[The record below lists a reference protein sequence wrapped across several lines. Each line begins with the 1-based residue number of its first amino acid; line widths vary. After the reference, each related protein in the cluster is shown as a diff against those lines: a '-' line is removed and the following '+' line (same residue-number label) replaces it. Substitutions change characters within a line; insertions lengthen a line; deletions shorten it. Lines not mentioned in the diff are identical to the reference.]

1 MSAPLSF
8 GSPCELSLVDWFRAD
23 DDEKRAALRRFIA
36 AQVAIASTLRDLSL
50 RGHRYR
56 AYESH
61 WIALRTKVKCVPFFG
76 GADRDV
82 REQAIAAAGEIESMR
97 AEAELRELDA
107 DARADRVRREQ
118 MGVTA

>member
-56 AYESH
+56 AFESH
-61 WIALRTKVKCVPFFG
+61 WHTLKIKVECTPFFS
-76 GADRDV
+76 GADHDI

-97 AEAELRELDA
+97 VEAELREFAA